1 MGRGRIM
8 AIKIKMVPFK
18 NNLLTYKDVPNI
30 IGVFPVP
37 ITPGM
42 TYELQLHN
50 NMARLHVKQTGAV
63 FSYSIFNPL
72 YTPPQPN
79 IMYLAWDGK
88 RYTGIVINPAISKM
102 STVTLLTPV
111 YLNTQM
117 ANNVFSH
124 LTKKQK
130 FQSLEL
136 LITQLSEQL
145 PKEAPAALYRLRL
158 IALSGTAPP
167 EPQGDLRKW
176 VISYSNAPEST
187 MKKLSAVMRMYAW
200 QAEIHMPKED
210 INTKIHYG
218 FFPLAGTSRQINK
231 EQYAYLTRIYAPE

>member
-72 YTPPQPN
+72 YATPQPN

-88 RYTGIVINPAISKM
+88 QYTGIVINPAISKM
-102 STVTLLTPV
+102 STLRALSPV

-117 ANNVFSH
+117 KNDVFSH

-130 FQSLEL
+130 FARLEV
-136 LITQLSEQL
+136 LISEL
-145 PKEAPAALYRLRL
+145 GAYIPNEAKAALYRLRL
-158 IALSGTAPP
+158 IALSGIAPP

-176 VISYSNAPEST
+176 VESYSNAPEST
-187 MKKLSAVMRMYAW
+187 VKKLSAVMRMYAW
-200 QAEIHMPKED
+200 QAEVHMPKED

-218 FFPLAGTSRQINK
+218 FFPLAGATRQINK